1 MKGRK
6 IEKNDSLLSPREG
19 SRGKKRPVYDLPLL
33 GWLWKENENTF
44 GMDKRGMHKKI
55 AKFGG
60 KMGGNGVEG
69 RGLRSFFCYV
79 FVTSNFN
86 SLVGFMV
93 CAIFAFSIC
102 FFSLLLGQWS
112 SFACYFWNL
121 KLKLKS

>member
-6 IEKNDSLLSPREG
+6 IEKNDSLSPREG

-86 SLVGFMV
+86 SLVGFV
-93 CAIFAFSIC
+93 GGVLFLHVQFASFLFCLVNGVLLHAIFGI
-102 FFSLLLGQWS
+102 S
-112 SFACYFWNL
+112 SSN
-121 KLKLKS
+121 